1 MNNYLC
7 IHTHRIRNQ
16 LCVANQPWHVKIAGW
31 LLHKQEMISLT
42 DKAHKQE
49 THSMTTFPITI
60 QSELEWHACW
70 HNVSYTTTYVGMVV
84 RNVPMMH
91 GISLFCSRLLW
102 AAFCFCTLSASDT
115 VSCLLT
121 WSPRFL
127 FFYQI
132 FLLLSL
138 TLDQCIHSISFSLV
152 LCSPIYNCPFQW
164 SELHHDCSQ
173 WPQAALARTCAH
185 TVIQV
190 YIIHIHHISPL
201 EY

>member
-1 MNNYLC
+1 
-7 IHTHRIRNQ
+7 
-16 LCVANQPWHVKIAGW
+16 
-31 LLHKQEMISLT
+31 MISLT

-91 GISLFCSRLLW
+91 GISLLACLLW

-115 VSCLLT
+115 VSCLPT
-121 WSPRFL
+121 RSPRFL

-138 TLDQCIHSISFSLV
+138 TLDQCIHSISFSCTMLTNIQLSFPV
-152 LCSPIYNCPFQW
+152 IWTASWLFSMASSSARENLCTHS
-164 SELHHDCSQ
+164 
-173 WPQAALARTCAH
+173 H
-185 TVIQV
+185 TS
-190 YIIHIHHISPL
+190 IHHSYSSYFTTRVL
-201 EY
+201 TGLFHVSVAQFSQQVSVQ